1 MTDIFIKSFNR
12 AFYLERCIQSI
23 INMIKGD
30 YRITVLDDGTPEKY
44 LSKIKQR
51 YPQVQILK
59 SENYER
65 KQQAIIE
72 NLSSGKEINGFE
84 IPTELWI
91 NAAKNASDYF
101 IMTEDDVWF
110 TTPINVDELNNQCRE
125 HEISL
130 LKLGWLGN
138 NKRDGELSLSA
149 IGNEQLLSTKPK
161 KLFLSNPLIMDWFIY
176 NKFKLFTILYKLGF
190 VNNYTKQKY
199 WHLNSILMGF
209 WKKDYWLFVWK
220 DAKGVVDEKQQLR
233 NAAVYYRNHKQNS
246 NFIARTKTEVMKTTF
261 KSSSTN
267 SYHKYGDD
275 FDVNYFNHLINE
287 AWLEGK
293 FNAMQNFPND
303 FSTHYLEEFLDEKI
317 NKTAFRQWIENFKNQ
332 YKKLGCDVE

>member
-12 AFYLERCIQSI
+12 PFYLDRCIQSI
-23 INMIKGD
+23 TNMVEGD

-44 LSKIKQR
+44 LSKVLQK
-51 YPQVQILK
+51 YPQIQILK

-84 IPTELWI
+84 IPTKLWI
-91 NAAKNASDYF
+91 NAVKNASDYF
-101 IMTEDDVWF
+101 IITEDDVWF
-110 TTPINVDELNNQCRE
+110 TKPIPLNQIAAGMKN
-125 HEISL
+125 HNIYL

-138 NKRDGELSLSA
+138 YKRDEELSMYPISKENLLSA
-149 IGNEQLLSTKPK
+149 QPK
-161 KLFLSNPLIMDWFIY
+161 NLFLSNPLVMDWFIY
-176 NKFKLFTILYKLGF
+176 NKFKFFTILYKLGLVDNF
-190 VNNYTKQKY
+190 TKQKY

-209 WKKDYWLFVWK
+209 WRKDYWLFIWK

-233 NAAVYYRNHKQNS
+233 NAAVYYRKHKNNS
-246 NFIARTKTEVMKTTF
+246 NFIARTKAEVMKTTF

-267 SYHKYGDD
+267 SYHKYGNN

-287 AWLEGK
+287 AWLKGN

-303 FSTHYLEEFLDEKI
+303 FSTDYFEEFLDEKVD
-317 NKTAFRQWIENFKNQ
+317 KTAFEQWVEKFRNQ
-332 YKKLGCDVE
+332 YKNLGCNVE